1 MTDAELLNY
10 IKIGLFGTAGGE
22 WRDAMLT
29 VYIDEVKDFMKRAGV
44 PDSVIS
50 SKASVGCIT
59 LGVNDLWNYSS
70 GGARLSEYFKQRV
83 TQLAMGG
90 DSDEKA

>member
-1 MTDAELLNY
+1 MTDAELLKY
-10 IKIGLFGTAGGE
+10 IKIGLFGTDSGT
-22 WRDAMLT
+22 WRDDMLT

-50 SKASVGCIT
+50 SKASVGCIA

-70 GGARLSEYFKQRV
+70 GGAKLSEYFKQRV

-90 DSDEKA
+90 DTNETA